1 MLRIVREFS
10 IGRPQI
16 LAGLML
22 LIFLVQ
28 CFWVAGN
35 RRLSDLEFQ
44 YIASGHA
51 PQPGQEYRI
60 TSPFTGL
67 AASIPARVTRL
78 LRTVAP
84 SSFGA
89 TLPGPRPGFFRL
101 PFIAFG
107 FWLAPALG
115 CVAPPCFGHTAA

>member
-44 YIASGHA
+44 YLASGHP
-51 PQPGQEYRI
+51 PQPGQENRI

-67 AASIPARVTRL
+67 AASCPARIPWL
-78 LRTVAP
+78 LRTVPP
-84 SSFGA
+84 SSVRA
-89 TLPGPRPGFFRL
+89 TLAVPPPSLLRL
-101 PFIAFG
+101 P
-107 FWLAPALG
+107 LY
-115 CVAPPCFGHTAA
+115 TS

>member
-44 YIASGHA
+44 YLASGHA

-67 AASIPARVTRL
+67 SASFPARITCL
-78 LRTVAP
+78 LRTVPP
-84 SSFGA
+84 SSLSS
-89 TLPGPRPGFFRL
+89 TLPVPRPLFFPL
-101 PFIAFG
+101 PLTASPSS
-107 FWLAPALG
+107 LCAALF
-115 CVAPPCFGHTAA
+115 C